1 VLGVK
6 TEPAQREIDL
16 RNYAKYLLRECSII
30 EKRALLSCLQS
41 KLVMRDKQI
50 VKE

>member
-1 VLGVK
+1 MVFI
-6 TEPAQREIDL
+6 AFM
-16 RNYAKYLLRECSII
+16 II
-30 EKRALLSCLQS
+30 EKRGLLSCLQS